1 MKRCWDSDPS
11 NRPTIT
17 MLEDIISE
25 WVRCINEHYKINRDG
40 NYKVEVSNIDNK
52 LRDDMFEFVES
63 NKTLVQEQANASI
76 IQSHAQ
82 AYHTSR
88 KLTEILV
95 EEMSDCVEEM
105 SDCGECEINI

>member
-1 MKRCWDSDPS
+1 
-11 NRPTIT
+11 

-25 WVRCINEHYKINRDG
+25 WVRCINEYYKMNRDG
-40 NYKVEVSNIDNK
+40 NYKVDVPNIDNQLK
-52 LRDDMFEFVES
+52 DVMLEFVMA

-76 IQSHAQ
+76 MQSHAQ
-82 AYHTSR
+82 AYYTSR

-105 SDCGECEINI
+105 SDCVEEMFDCVECEINI